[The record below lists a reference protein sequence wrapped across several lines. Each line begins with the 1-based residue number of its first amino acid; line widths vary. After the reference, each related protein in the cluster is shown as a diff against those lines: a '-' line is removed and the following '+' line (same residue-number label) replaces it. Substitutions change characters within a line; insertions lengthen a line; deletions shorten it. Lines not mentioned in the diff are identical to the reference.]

1 MHSRLFLI
9 LLVSVISKS
18 FYANGVKQTESLLE
32 NRFLL
37 LDNQTPP
44 KLVYICLKN
53 DFPIDLNQTRHE
65 VEKIAELDW
74 EKNFSRTTN
83 RLTLSTISSSSIN
96 EWLTENY
103 LQNIETNLFLQSFLY
118 QESSKI
124 EDFLVKQR
132 QVELEELAII
142 NQKLEDRNLSSPL
155 ATSPPSPDLS
165 QKQSR
170 STDAEGGLAKFAL
183 YLILGGGACI
193 IYSVLSPVGTGK
205 QGVNRDKKIVLA
217 RRKRWLEKI
226 FSKGWIDRPTYHFL
240 LRKIENL
247 PKWLGGITPPVQ
259 SEDFEFDEEPAV
271 DLSRRNSGESVVK
284 TKDTSLDKTSR

>member
-1 MHSRLFLI
+1 MYSRLFLI

-18 FYANGVKQTESLLE
+18 VYTNDIKQRESLLE

-53 DFPIDLNQTRHE
+53 DFPFDLNQTRHE
-65 VEKIAELDW
+65 VEKIVEFDW
-74 EKNFSRTTN
+74 KKNFSRTTN
-83 RLTLSTISSSSIN
+83 SLTLSTISSSSIN
-96 EWLTENY
+96 EWFIENY
-103 LQNIETNLFLQSFLY
+103 LQNIETNLSLHSFLY

-142 NQKLEDRNLSSPL
+142 NQKLVDRNLSSPL
-155 ATSPPSPDLS
+155 ATSPDLS

-170 STDAEGGLAKFAL
+170 STDAEGGLSKFAL
-183 YLILGGGACI
+183 YLIFGGGACI
-193 IYSVLSPVGTGK
+193 IYSALSPVGTGK
-205 QGVNRDKKIVLA
+205 QGVNRNKKIVLA

-247 PKWLGGITPPVQ
+247 PIWLGGIKPPDQ
-259 SEDFEFDEEPAV
+259 SEDFKFDEEPSV
-271 DLSRRNSGESVVK
+271 DLSRRKRGESVVK
-284 TKDTSLDKTSR
+284 TNETSCDKTSR